1 MRSTTISHQK
11 LAEKLTILND
21 RGIGMLTRIYNI
33 KKTCSDPKLKP
44 HFLLDKSME
53 SIIKHA
59 VRKFP
64 VISDYKNNNQFAVLS
79 QIKENI
85 IKSLQ
90 LYYLTFVDLLDFK
103 DHVCELLTTM
113 DACQVSLDIRCN
125 FDLTKAYLDL
135 IVTYVSLMILLS
147 RVEDRKAVLGLYNIA
162 FDMIN
167 GHTDSH
173 FPRLG
178 QMIIDYEQPIKK
190 LSEEFVP
197 HSKLLQQALIS
208 LSEEFLARNITAV
221 DWRNEHLFSLTAKP
235 EQMLNPALTPT
246 TQLLYMSM
254 DAMERYIIFGFL
266 LIHQFLNQQ
275 ETQRLFMSALKN
287 GWVIVLFRDEILHTH
302 QFVQQY
308 FETHKGYNK
317 RISEVKDTF
326 NHVISKGPHFHRER
340 RKYLRAALKELS
352 LLLSDQPGLLGPKTL
367 FVFMALSFARD
378 EVYWL
383 LRHYEN
389 PPSRQSGKSKVSPE
403 DLIDRQLPE
412 LLFYIEELRG
422 LVRKYSQVIQRYHI
436 QYLYNYDAHL
446 LNEIL
451 KNSPTLPEDDC
462 IILDSIHAT
471 ISNLNESQLESQ
483 IFDFRPLR
491 LDWFRLQT
499 YTSISRYPFL
509 IIENPNLAQCM
520 NTIVYHTKMI
530 DYLDQMLTETSDLSI
545 FCFCNRSFEDQFR
558 MCLEFPAQTRYI
570 IAFPLICSHFLNCVH
585 ELCPEERYHI
595 GDRSINLVNLFLEE
609 MSKEAK
615 NIITTIC
622 DEHCI
627 MSDMLMPKHAK
638 MFAEEKK
645 LKQKGQRGGNA
656 AGNGQ
661 QSNNVDPRSIAN
673 GLNTNN
679 MYVIKPGAE
688 SYRRNREEL
697 TTMDKLHMA
706 LTELCYAI
714 NHTPSIYVWDHTFS
728 PREYLTQ
735 NLENRFNKSLVN
747 MTMYNEQTKEIA
759 KPSELLIS
767 VRAYM
772 NVLQSIESHV
782 HIDMTR
788 VFNNIMLQQT
798 QTQDSHGDKTITFL
812 YTNWYLEVLL
822 RKVSTDHIVYS
833 PRQKAFVSLVIDPQ
847 MPFSAEEYSDIN
859 ELRALVELIGSYGID
874 SLTEKIMWHIAS
886 QVTEL
891 KRIVNRN
898 VETLIELRSHYDKP
912 EQMRELVKKLTDVDS
927 VLKRMTIIGEMMC
940 FRSLLQEAL
949 NDVLEERIPFLLG
962 SIKDFHHSANSSMIE
977 SMHMDNNNVIK
988 VVDEMASSAGIE
1000 CKVDPA
1006 LVNALRN
1013 QKNDIKPEE
1022 KYQYACLLMVF
1033 IAVSLPKLARME
1045 NSIYRPELEAH
1056 SNNIHC
1062 LAKAINGIAAALFT
1076 ITDMNDIEDRLKEF
1090 LALASSSLLRLGQET
1105 GDKEAIRNRES
1116 VYILLDL
1123 IVQESPF
1130 LTMDLLESCFPHA
1143 LIRNAYHEV
1152 YKHISINNQ

>member
-1 MRSTTISHQK
+1 MRSLQPSQHK

-33 KKTCSDPKLKP
+33 KKTCNDAKLKP
-44 HFLLDKSME
+44 QFLNEKSME
-53 SIIKHA
+53 SIIKHI

-64 VISDYKNNNQFAVLS
+64 IISDYKNNSQFINNIS
-79 QIKENI
+79 PNKETI
-85 IKSLQ
+85 TKALQ

-103 DHVCELLTTM
+103 DHVCELLTVM
-113 DACQVSLDIRCN
+113 DACQVSLDIKCN
-125 FDLTKAYLDL
+125 FDLTKGYLDL
-135 IVTYVSLMILLS
+135 VVTYVSLMILLS
-147 RVEDRKAVLGLYNIA
+147 RIEDRKSVLGLYNIA

-178 QMIIDYEQPIKK
+178 QMILDYEQPIKK
-190 LSEEFVP
+190 LSEEFVS

-208 LSEEFLARNITAV
+208 FADIFPVRNVTAN
-221 DWRNEHLFSLTAKP
+221 DWRNEQLFSLIANP
-235 EQMLNPALTPT
+235 ENMLNPAQTPT
-246 TQLLYMSM
+246 VQCHYLSI
-254 DAMERYIIFGFL
+254 DAMELGFL
-266 LIHQFLNQQ
+266 LIHQFLNQSD
-275 ETQRLFMSALKN
+275 TQLLFISALKY
-287 GWVIVLFRDEILHTH
+287 GWVIALFRDEVLHTH

-317 RISEVKDTF
+317 RISEVKEAF
-326 NHVISKGPHFHRER
+326 NHVINKGPHFHRER
-340 RKYLRAALKELS
+340 RKYLRTSLKELC
-352 LLLSDQPGLLGPKTL
+352 LLLADQPGLLGPKAL

-378 EVYWL
+378 EIYWL
-383 LRHYEN
+383 LRHSEN
-389 PPSRQSGKSKVSPE
+389 PPIRQSGKSRISPE
-403 DLIDRQLPE
+403 DLLDRQLPE

-436 QYLYNYDAHL
+436 QYLYNYDAYL

-451 KNSPTLPEDDC
+451 KTSSSLPEDDS
-462 IILDSIHAT
+462 IIFDSIHST
-471 ISNLNESQLESQ
+471 ISNLNESQIENQ
-483 IFDFRPLR
+483 VFDFRSLR
-491 LDWFRLQT
+491 LDWFRLQA
-499 YTSISRYPFL
+499 YTSVYLYPLHL
-509 IIENPNLAQCM
+509 INDNRKLAQCM

-530 DYLDQMLTETSDLSI
+530 DFLDQILTETITVFSFLS
-545 FCFCNRSFEDQFR
+545 FCNRSFEEQFK
-558 MCLEFPAQTRYI
+558 MCLEFPAQTRYV

-595 GDRSINLVNLFLEE
+595 GERSIHLVNYFLDE

-627 MSDMLMPKHAK
+627 MSDLLMPKHAK
-638 MFAEEKK
+638 MFVEQKK
-645 LKQKGQRGGNA
+645 LKKSGRNH
-656 AGNGQ
+656 
-661 QSNNVDPRSIAN
+661 QSGSSNQNETKSSGSNSYNSSVYLIR
-673 GLNTNN
+673 
-679 MYVIKPGAE
+679 PGTE
-688 SYRRNREEL
+688 SYRRSREEL

-714 NHTPSIYVWDHTFS
+714 NHSASIHVWDHTFS

-747 MTMYNEQTKEIA
+747 MTMYNEETKEIA
-759 KPSELLIS
+759 KPSELLVS

-788 VFNNIMLQQT
+788 VFNNVLLQQT
-798 QTQDSHGDKTITFL
+798 QAQDSHGDKTITFL

-822 RKVSTDHIVYS
+822 RKVSSDHIVYS

-874 SLTEKIMWHIAS
+874 YLTEKIMWHIAS

-891 KRIVNRN
+891 KRIVNLN
-898 VETLIELRSHYDKP
+898 VDTLIELRSNYDRP
-912 EQMRELVKKLTDVDS
+912 DQVRELVKKLVDCDC
-927 VLKRMTIIGEMMC
+927 VLKRMAIIGEMMC

-949 NDVLEERIPFLLG
+949 HDVLEERIPFLFG
-962 SIKDFHHSANSSMIE
+962 SIKDFHHSANSSMID
-977 SMHMDNNNVIK
+977 SMHIDSNNALKIVN
-988 VVDEMASSAGIE
+988 EMASAVGIE

-1013 QKNDIKPEE
+1013 QKNDLKPED
-1022 KYQYACLLMVF
+1022 KYQYACLLMV
-1033 IAVSLPKLARME
+1033 IVAVSLPRLARNE
-1045 NSIYRPELEAH
+1045 FSIYRPELEAH
-1056 SNNIHC
+1056 ANNIHC
-1062 LAKAINGIAAALFT
+1062 LAKAINGIAGALFT
-1076 ITDMNDIEDRLKEF
+1076 VTETNDIEDRLKEF
-1090 LALASSSLLRLGQET
+1090 LALASSSLMRLGQET
-1105 GDKEAIRNRES
+1105 GDKEMIRNRDS

-1130 LTMDLLESCFPHA
+1130 LTMDLLESCFPYA
-1143 LIRNAYHEV
+1143 LIRNTYHEV
-1152 YKHISINNQ
+1152 YKHISN